1 VIFLLRDFY
10 NDIINIC
17 QHILAN
23 LGVKNL
29 GSHPAEASSSVL
41 EPLGHP
47 KVAVSSTGGYE
58 ACLGFVLFLHPNLM
72 IA

>member
-10 NDIINIC
+10 YDTINIC
-17 QHILAN
+17 QHIPAN
-23 LGVKNL
+23 LGVKDF
-29 GSHPAEASSSVL
+29 GSHSAEASSSVL

-47 KVAVSSTGGYE
+47 KVTVGSTGGYK
-58 ACLGFVLFLHPNLM
+58 ACLGFILFLHPNLM